1 MKIGSKIFFQNAA
14 GETYGIRTKNGI
26 ELKNGDIVPV
36 ECIEKFIN
44 YVSRNGKK
52 VRFAQWL
59 KFLVVLNLSH

>member
-1 MKIGSKIFFQNAA
+1 MMKIGNKIYFQNAA
-14 GETYGIRTKNGI
+14 GETCGIRTKNGI

-52 VRFAQWL
+52 VRFE
-59 KFLVVLNLSH
+59 